1 MVIIK
6 LQSEEIDM
14 SKPRIK
20 VSNVS
25 LYALSVALRYAM
37 IHKWP
42 SKLDDWNE
50 TQGERLQALAS
61 EVDRRKQAPKLG
73 IIVRRFE
80 YVED

>member
-1 MVIIK
+1 
-6 LQSEEIDM
+6 M
-14 SKPRIK
+14 SKPRIN

-25 LYALSVALRYAM
+25 LYALRVALRYAM

-61 EVDRRKQAPKLG
+61 EVDRRKNAPKSG
-73 IIVRRFE
+73 IIVGRFKNA
-80 YVED
+80 ED